1 MVVLLHVKMSGRKH
15 TCGSFNNCGETM
27 ASNKRVAERVVDL
40 LREDPEMGPRELQ
53 DRLKKKYS
61 IEVSYDRVV
70 RGKMRAMDT
79 IYGKWAHS

>member
-1 MVVLLHVKMSGRKH
+1 MSGPKH

-27 ASNKRVAERVVDL
+27 ASNKWVAERVVDL
-40 LREDPEMGPRELQ
+40 LRDDPEMGPKELQ

-61 IEVSYDRVV
+61 IEIPYDRVM

-79 IYGKWAHS
+79 IYGKWADS